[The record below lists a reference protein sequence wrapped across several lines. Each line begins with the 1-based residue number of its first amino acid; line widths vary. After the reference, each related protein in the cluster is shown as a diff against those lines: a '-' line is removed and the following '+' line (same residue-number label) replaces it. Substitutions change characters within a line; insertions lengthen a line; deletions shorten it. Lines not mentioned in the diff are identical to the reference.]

1 MAGNQ
6 CQDKQL
12 LEEDTMCTKLL
23 LSRQGKSD
31 SRIVI
36 SKTAANMEKHAA
48 DDKDM
53 LLRVQTARMPLM
65 YAQLQ
70 LGVGD
75 RKTRSMIADKLFNL
89 TEHIGLLMFNEWN
102 LPTEKYKAQVM
113 EALAKEI

>member
-1 MAGNQ
+1 MHDALEQSGK
-6 CQDKQL
+6 DLLIFGHPAEHRDGYLSPQL
-12 LEEDTMCTKLL
+12 LAQYDALFDEA
-23 LSRQGKSD
+23 GK
-31 SRIVI
+31 RV
-36 SKTAANMEKHAA
+36 A
-48 DDKDM
+48 DDKDI

-89 TEHIGLLMFNEWN
+89 IEHTGLLMFNEGN

-113 EALAKEI
+113 EALAEES